1 MKWYASINLAGGL
14 MLAALCAAQAADF
27 PQRPVR
33 IVVPIGPGSSMDII
47 ARVLAQK
54 LNEAWGQPVIVDNR
68 AGAGGN
74 IGAETVA
81 KAAPDGYTVMF
92 ASSSFAISP
101 SVYRKM
107 PYEVLRDFEPVTQIS
122 SRGNVLVVAAGSPLN
137 TVRELVAFA
146 KARPEQLSFGSGG
159 GTGSSDH
166 MAGELFN
173 MLAGVQIVHV
183 PYKSGPQAQNDLI
196 GGQLSIYL
204 GGIPIQLPMIKT
216 ARVKP
221 LGTSG
226 LKRSPMLPEIPTLH
240 ESGVTGYEV
249 DVWYGLFAPRGT
261 PAAVVTRIAADVTRI
276 VRTPAMAERWQT
288 LGVEPAGTTPPE
300 FRAKFTA
307 EIDKWRRVVKAAR
320 IEIE

>member
-1 MKWYASINLAGGL
+1 MMRLRSVLFWGACMAVSWSAS
-14 MLAALCAAQAADF
+14 AAEF
-27 PQRPVR
+27 PQHPVR

-54 LNEAWGQPVIVDNR
+54 LNEGWGQPVIVDNR

-81 KAAPDGYTVMF
+81 KAAPDGYTLLF

-122 SRGNVLVVAAGSPLN
+122 SRGNVLVVVTGSAVN
-137 TVRELVAFA
+137 SVRDLVALA
-146 KARPEQLSFGSGG
+146 KARPGQLSFGSGG

-204 GGIPIQLPMIKT
+204 GGIPIQLPMIKSG
-216 ARVKP
+216 RVKP

-226 LKRSPMLPEIPTLH
+226 LKRSPMLPEVPTIH
-240 ESGVTGYEV
+240 ESGVPGYEV

-261 PAAVVTRIAADVTRI
+261 PPAVVSGIAVDVKRI
-276 VRTPAMAERWQT
+276 VSAPAMAERWQT
-288 LGVEPAGTTPPE
+288 LGVEPAGTLPTE

-307 EIDKWRRVVKAAR
+307 EIEKWRKVVKAAR
-320 IEIE
+320 IELE